1 MKTAR
6 IKAKTDKGAYLA
18 DKLKRAR
25 VRVYSLV
32 LRADGLEIECD
43 GASAARIVRICEEEG
58 AVCDTREPKTVT
70 LRKKIAA
77 RAGLIAAAII
87 WIAGAVLSQAFVT
100 GVEIVGADGSSEKE
114 IAALLEREGLDGIVP
129 KASVDGAALAALVE
143 TEVDGVS
150 LAEAYVSGSKL
161 IVSVRQTQSEPIPPQ
176 GYARV
181 VADRYAIVTRAV
193 VFSGT
198 AAVAPGDVVKPG
210 DTLIDGH
217 IDVGTADEPQLVE
230 TGADGEI
237 YGIVYY
243 SARLM
248 FSDTYT
254 VYVPTGNTFTAT
266 RISVGNKV
274 IYDSGADHGFAAY
287 TSRGDAFTLKGVI
300 PITVERTYYEETAAE
315 YRETDREYIDRAI
328 AEARTQLLSEIG
340 EGTVVSD
347 GVNEKTSDGALIVD
361 IYYRVEQRIG
371 CGEEPV

>member
-58 AVCDTREPKTVT
+58 AVCDTKEPKTVT

-77 RAGLIAAAII
+77 RAGLIAAALI

-161 IVSVRQTQSEPIPPQ
+161 I
-176 GYARV
+176 A
-181 VADRYAIVTRAV
+181 
-193 VFSGT
+193 
-198 AAVAPGDVVKPG
+198 
-210 DTLIDGH
+210 
-217 IDVGTADEPQLVE
+217 
-230 TGADGEI
+230 
-237 YGIVYY
+237 
-243 SARLM
+243 
-248 FSDTYT
+248 
-254 VYVPTGNTFTAT
+254 
-266 RISVGNKV
+266 
-274 IYDSGADHGFAAY
+274 
-287 TSRGDAFTLKGVI
+287 
-300 PITVERTYYEETAAE
+300 
-315 YRETDREYIDRAI
+315 
-328 AEARTQLLSEIG
+328 
-340 EGTVVSD
+340 
-347 GVNEKTSDGALIVD
+347 
-361 IYYRVEQRIG
+361 
-371 CGEEPV
+371 

>member
-6 IKAKTDKGAYLA
+6 IKAKTDKGTYLA

-77 RAGLIAAAII
+77 RAGLIAAALI

-266 RISVGNKV
+266 RISVGNRV

-287 TSRGDAFTLKGVI
+287 TSRG
-300 PITVERTYYEETAAE
+300 
-315 YRETDREYIDRAI
+315 YRETDREYIDKAI